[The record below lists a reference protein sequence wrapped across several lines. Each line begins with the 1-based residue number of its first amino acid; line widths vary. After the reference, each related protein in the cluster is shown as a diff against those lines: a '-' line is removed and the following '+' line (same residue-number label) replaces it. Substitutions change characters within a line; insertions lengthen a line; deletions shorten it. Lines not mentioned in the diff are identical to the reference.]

1 MLTHQDRA
9 SHFPNLSTMT
19 YLNTA
24 AESIPPRCV
33 ADAIQRYYDDKL
45 CGMAGRDMH
54 FAMFEQCREIAASMI
69 GLKSHEVSFC
79 SCSSEAYNLLSS
91 ALDLNA
97 DQEVVISD
105 LDFPAGTTPWL
116 RASKTPRV
124 RLWRSLATGCLELA
138 DLKDLLNNNTR
149 LVQVSL
155 VSFYNGFRLDWD
167 GLVEL
172 VRSKAPQAILAVDV
186 TQALG
191 RVSFDCTAA
200 DFIVSSTHKWG
211 LGIHGSCVV
220 GVPERRWD
228 ELTTHAGG
236 WFHIVNAFE
245 PDRFV
250 AAEPK
255 PGVESFSV
263 GMPNFVSIYAL
274 NASLRFLEGIG
285 IAKIEKYSN
294 NLTHSLSTELK
305 GLGINLLAPFELR
318 RPTGIVAFR
327 HPKAEQIYEYLLR
340 SGIHVMYHAGRLRIS
355 VHFYNTEDD
364 LRKILNCL
372 HDWFSKT
379 E

>member
-1 MLTHQDRA
+1 
-9 SHFPNLSTMT
+9 
-19 YLNTA
+19 
-24 AESIPPRCV
+24 
-33 ADAIQRYYDDKL
+33 
-45 CGMAGRDMH
+45 
-54 FAMFEQCREIAASMI
+54 
-69 GLKSHEVSFC
+69 
-79 SCSSEAYNLLSS
+79 
-91 ALDLNA
+91 
-97 DQEVVISD
+97 
-105 LDFPAGTTPWL
+105 
-116 RASKTPRV
+116 
-124 RLWRSLATGCLELA
+124 
-138 DLKDLLNNNTR
+138 
-149 LVQVSL
+149 
-155 VSFYNGFRLDWD
+155 
-167 GLVEL
+167 
-172 VRSKAPQAILAVDV
+172 
-186 TQALG
+186 
-191 RVSFDCTAA
+191 
-200 DFIVSSTHKWG
+200 
-211 LGIHGSCVV
+211 VV

-236 WFHIVNAFE
+236 WFHIVNAFG

-250 AAEPK
+250 AVEPK

-285 IAKIEKYSN
+285 IAEIEKYSN
-294 NLTHSLSTELK
+294 DLTHSLSTELK

>member
-1 MLTHQDRA
+1 
-9 SHFPNLSTMT
+9 
-19 YLNTA
+19 
-24 AESIPPRCV
+24 
-33 ADAIQRYYDDKL
+33 
-45 CGMAGRDMH
+45 
-54 FAMFEQCREIAASMI
+54 
-69 GLKSHEVSFC
+69 
-79 SCSSEAYNLLSS
+79 
-91 ALDLNA
+91 
-97 DQEVVISD
+97 
-105 LDFPAGTTPWL
+105 
-116 RASKTPRV
+116 
-124 RLWRSLATGCLELA
+124 LELA
-138 DLKDLLNNNTR
+138 DLRDLLNNNTR

-172 VRSKAPQAILAVDV
+172 VKSKAPQAILAVDV

-236 WFHIVNAFE
+236 WFHIVNAFG

-294 NLTHSLSTELK
+294 DLTHSLSTELK
-305 GLGINLLAPFELR
+305 GLGINLLAPFELH

-379 E
+379 G